1 MRTLTLFKRFFRFG
15 IHIIIGKIEGYNF
28 WLPNACNKK
37 ISICVIVEE
46 ISMNV

>member
-28 WLPNACNKK
+28 WLSFWIFKNKK
-37 ISICVIVEE
+37 REKNERVKTEPD
-46 ISMNV
+46 